1 MRPWTEETKERPQR
15 SRMCDT
21 GPDVRSGKLSEGFLT
36 SPRGRTSRRRPEH
49 SLRVPSCVKVES
61 GDLAWTLLFG
71 LERGYKCTKS
81 CGRASSMYFRE
92 FFVVLGVVSPNTQL
106 YLRMS
111 RPAMCS
117 IFVLLST
124 KMARGGVTGHGA
136 KRRKAALF

>member
-1 MRPWTEETKERPQR
+1 
-15 SRMCDT
+15 MCDT
-21 GPDVRSGKLSEGFLT
+21 GPDVCSGELSEGFVT
-36 SPRGRTSRRRPEH
+36 SLRAHMSHGRAEH
-49 SLRVPSCVKVES
+49 AVRVPSVSRSNLEH
-61 GDLAWTLLFG
+61 LASTPPFG

-117 IFVLLST
+117 IFVLLNT